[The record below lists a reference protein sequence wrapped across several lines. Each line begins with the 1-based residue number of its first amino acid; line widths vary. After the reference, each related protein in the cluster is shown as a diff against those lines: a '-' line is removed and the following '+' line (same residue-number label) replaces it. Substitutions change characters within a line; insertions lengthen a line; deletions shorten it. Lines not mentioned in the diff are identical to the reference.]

1 MSEFVSNLKQVI
13 DYCSYYVPATPT
25 VRLNIAKYVVAYIKH
40 RNCIR
45 VRTFH
50 LRGGLVG
57 DAVVV
62 SLSKNEQVYVS
73 LIH

>member
-1 MSEFVSNLKQVI
+1 MFQPYPQSGLTLQS
-13 DYCSYYVPATPT
+13 T
-25 VRLNIAKYVVAYIKH
+25 YINH
-40 RNCIR
+40 RNCIH

-62 SLSKNEQVYVS
+62 SLSTKEQVRVN